1 MDIHSNKKYFVVE
14 PEKYEQFCTC
24 GNQHPPI
31 SVKMYSGED
40 AYSVL
45 AEDCRKTVGS
55 ESVLLIDDEN
65 THKAAGDKVVA
76 CLEENSVR
84 HRSIKLPGDTSVTD
98 HLAKRIYDESFGQA
112 LIIAVG
118 AGTINDLGKYAA
130 CQRNIPFW
138 AVPTAPSMN
147 GYTSSIAAVK
157 VEGVKRTLP
166 APPPRFIYVNP
177 EVIRRAPLKL
187 RQAGLCDVLAKSVSD
202 IDWQIDCLL
211 FNGTYC
217 ALPSAIVAESE
228 NSYMEHP
235 EGIVQGHE
243 KTILGLFK
251 GLLIFGVT
259 MSLAGSS
266 APASGGEHLISH
278 FLDMRESITG
288 RIPEFHGLQVGAG
301 VILSALCYRKLALL
315 EEKDL
320 KNTAEHIFEADAG
333 KIPSVWGDL
342 AGEVEKRFSK
352 KRDHLLAFDRLLP
365 ENWQT
370 LRMLFSKVKK
380 PQFFIDLIRRAGFEM
395 TLESLN
401 LSKDEF
407 CLAALSART
416 IRERITVLDIS
427 AHTGVLEDATEETLE
442 LLT

>member
-1 MDIHSNKKYFVVE
+1 
-14 PEKYEQFCTC
+14 
-24 GNQHPPI
+24 
-31 SVKMYSGED
+31 
-40 AYSVL
+40 
-45 AEDCRKTVGS
+45 
-55 ESVLLIDDEN
+55 
-65 THKAAGDKVVA
+65 
-76 CLEENSVR
+76 
-84 HRSIKLPGDTSVTD
+84 
-98 HLAKRIYDESFGQA
+98 
-112 LIIAVG
+112 
-118 AGTINDLGKYAA
+118 
-130 CQRNIPFW
+130 
-138 AVPTAPSMN
+138 
-147 GYTSSIAAVK
+147 
-157 VEGVKRTLP
+157 
-166 APPPRFIYVNP
+166 
-177 EVIRRAPLKL
+177 
-187 RQAGLCDVLAKSVSD
+187 
-202 IDWQIDCLL
+202 
-211 FNGTYC
+211 
-217 ALPSAIVAESE
+217 
-228 NSYMEHP
+228 MEHP

-301 VILSALCYRKLALL
+301 VILSASCYRNLALL

-333 KIPSVWGDL
+333 KIPYVWGDL